1 MALLAQIRTEPQP
14 QERRTRARRTLRL
27 ETMVGPDGRAVIRNL
42 SETGLLLET
51 SEPLNVGEPLAVE
64 LPEAGAVQA
73 EVVWARAP
81 FFGCEFAR
89 PVGRG
94 PVSAAL
100 LKSPIE
106 EPPIQ
111 LTSPEDTTWRL
122 PERVPISAL
131 PPAQWEASAA
141 LVLFAC
147 AAAAFVVALMTLR
160 AG

>member
-1 MALLAQIRTEPQP
+1 MALLAQIRTEPLAE
-14 QERRTRARRTLRL
+14 ERRSRARRTLRL
-27 ETMVGPDGRAVIRNL
+27 ESMVGPDGRAVIRNL

-51 SEPLNVGEPLAVE
+51 SEPLNVGEALAVE

-94 PVSAAL
+94 SVSAAL
-100 LKSPIE
+100 LRSPID

-111 LTSPEDTTWRL
+111 LTTPDDTTWRM
-122 PERVPISAL
+122 PDHVPVSAL
-131 PPAQWEASAA
+131 PPVQWEASAA
-141 LVLFAC
+141 LILFAC

-160 AG
+160 VG